1 MKNLIKC
8 HLNYLISKT
17 TIIVT
22 AIVLLIIMIGSIS
35 SIFALESNLGYND
48 NNYIYFNNVFIISKI
63 LIIIYSIFLF
73 GYSNLTKTDQYA
85 VVLIASGISRIKII
99 VSKIIAI
106 CLIVLIVCYF
116 AYFQYILIGFINFRE
131 FLFKSVYLN
140 SFIVLYLLAC
150 FFGLFSLQLIQ
161 KFDNIYTIIIPFALM
176 NLSEMSGDDVSIV
189 FKIIY
194 FVIPYYTNKLNF
206 YYGSIHAIIL
216 IIILLVIN
224 IYYYNI
230 KDIKTNL

>member
-22 AIVLLIIMIGSIS
+22 IIVILIIMIGSLS
-35 SIFALESNLGYND
+35 SVLQLEVYLSYND
-48 NNYIYFNNVFIISKI
+48 NNYIYFNNVFIISKVI
-63 LIIIYSIFLF
+63 IIIYSIFLF
-73 GYSNLTKTDQYA
+73 GYSFLTKTDQYSA
-85 VVLIASGISRIKII
+85 ILIASGISRIKIVI
-99 VSKIIAI
+99 SKIIAI
-106 CLIVLIVCYF
+106 SIIIFAICYF
-116 AYFQYILIGFINFRE
+116 TYLQYLVIGLINFRE
-131 FLFKSVYLN
+131 FLFVFNYLK
-140 SFIVLYLLAC
+140 SFIFLFLLAC

-161 KFDNIYTIIIPFALM
+161 KFDNIYTILIPFALM
-176 NLSEMSGDDVSIV
+176 NLSEMVGEDVSLV

-194 FVIPYYTNKLNF
+194 FVVPYYSNKLNF

-216 IIILLVIN
+216 VIILMILNV
-224 IYYYNI
+224 YYYNL